1 MKILIAEYAVATGL
15 PGTYQVEG
23 RAMLSILA
31 RSFER
36 LGHRVVYPT
45 AGPSIG
51 AGRAILLGGRT
62 DGDFEDFLANSGA
75 DAGLVIAPDELL
87 PGFLKTLEESGTTNL
102 GCSPAAARLSAD
114 KLACTRHLEEAGVPV
129 VEIADPDNPGNG
141 PFVLKPRFG
150 CGSERMELVD
160 TLPEKLGDRIATKFH
175 QGESLSVSLIASGD
189 RVLPLTVN
197 KQLVSVEAG
206 FEYQGG
212 IVPYRSGREEE
223 ILKAAKMA
231 ALALELSGYAG
242 IDLVVGDLPRVV
254 DVNPRPTTSIV
265 GIAKVMRE
273 ELADLILRARFA
285 TLPERVAVEGECEFR
300 KGEMDQ
306 AREAEGLYRL
316 ENQEC

>member
-1 MKILIAEYAVATGL
+1 MKVLIAEYAIATGL
-15 PGTYQVEG
+15 SGTYQVEG
-23 RAMLSILA
+23 KAMLSILA
-31 RSFER
+31 KSFER
-36 LGHRVVYPT
+36 LGHHVIYPT

-51 AGRAILLGGRT
+51 AGRGIVLEGKS
-62 DGDFEDFLANSGA
+62 DDHFEDFLAGTEA

-87 PGFLKTLEESGTTNL
+87 PGFLKTLEESSTTNL

-114 KLACTRHLEEAGVPV
+114 KLACTRRLEEEGVPV
-129 VEIADPDNPGNG
+129 VEIADSNDDG

-160 TLPEKLGDRIATKFH
+160 KLPEKLDDRIATKYH
-175 QGESLSVSLIASGD
+175 QGEALSVSLIASGD

-197 KQLVSVEAG
+197 KQLVKVESG
-206 FEYQGG
+206 FQYEGG
-212 IVPYRSGREEE
+212 IVPRRSDREEEE

-231 ALALELSGYAG
+231 ALALGLQGYAG

-285 TLPERVAVEGECEFR
+285 TLPERVAVVGSCEFR
-300 KGEMDQ
+300 KGE
-306 AREAEGLYRL
+306 L
-316 ENQEC
+316 EL

>member
-1 MKILIAEYAVATGL
+1 MKVLIAEYAVATGL

-36 LGHRVVYPT
+36 LGHEAIYPT
-45 AGPSIG
+45 AGPTIG
-51 AGRAILLGGRT
+51 AGRGIVLGGKSDR
-62 DGDFEDFLANSGA
+62 DFEEFLAGTGA

-87 PGFLKTLEESGTTNL
+87 PGFLEILEKSTTNL

-114 KLACTRHLEEAGVPV
+114 KLACTRRLQEEGVPV
-129 VEIADPDNPGNG
+129 VEIANSNDDG

-160 TLPEKLGDRIATKFH
+160 ELPENLGDRIATKFH
-175 QGESLSVSLIASGD
+175 EGESLSVSLIASGD

-197 KQLVSVEAG
+197 KQFVCVEAD

-212 IVPYRSGREEE
+212 IVPHRSDREEE

-231 ALALELSGYAG
+231 ALALDLSGYAG

-285 TLPERVAVEGECEFR
+285 SLPERVTVEGECIFR
-300 KGEMDQ
+300 KNYFE
-306 AREAEGLYRL
+306 L
-316 ENQEC
+316 C